1 MIYSFKPVILPSKF
15 SGACM
20 KTRTTRYPLWV
31 IWWMRN
37 ERFSCRFSSTLSV
50 TRLNSNLNF
59 LLVGYKCCLRTC
71 FTCRSTLRLKKGF
84 SFEKIKIT
92 WLIKRDGV
100 AKDDS
105 NLKCYFKNHG
115 RGLFSL
121 CDRTNLFSVRSVTH
135 SNRLP

>member
-1 MIYSFKPVILPSKF
+1 MIMLENDSIVRHTLVNYISDAKGSEYSAVDYKVIWIKSYEMIYSFKPVILPSKF

-59 LLVGYKCCLRTC
+59 LLVGYKCCLRAC
-71 FTCRSTLRLKKGF
+71 FTYRSTLLLKKRIVF
-84 SFEKIKIT
+84 WKK
-92 WLIKRDGV
+92 
-100 AKDDS
+100 
-105 NLKCYFKNHG
+105 
-115 RGLFSL
+115 
-121 CDRTNLFSVRSVTH
+121 
-135 SNRLP
+135 